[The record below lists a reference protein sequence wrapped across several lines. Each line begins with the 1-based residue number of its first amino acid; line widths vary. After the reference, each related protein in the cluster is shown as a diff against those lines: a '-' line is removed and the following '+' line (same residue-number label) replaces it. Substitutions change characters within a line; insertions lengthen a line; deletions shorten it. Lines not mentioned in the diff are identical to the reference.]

1 MKILEIITSLS
12 SGGGER
18 FVTDLS
24 NELSKH
30 PGCEVELLTI
40 KDDTKSEMAFYK
52 EEVCENVEYNCL
64 GVSKYTLKTPFLVL
78 KAIRKRKPDVVH
90 VHLNGTF
97 NMAIPALFLYRRP
110 LYVQTLHGRAD
121 KQFAS
126 KPDYWL
132 KRLIYSLSLVKL
144 ITISSDNN
152 KSFRTVYHVPSNG
165 MILNGRGKMKT
176 LDLIKVKQ
184 EIDSYKPSEDTLVLI
199 HVARL
204 HPEKNQSLLIQGV
217 NKIIEQGAN
226 VILLIIGAGYNT
238 EKGKEL
244 QVMAC
249 NRVHFLGLKT
259 NVSDYLKCADAFVLS
274 SLNEAMPISL
284 IEALACRCIP
294 LSTPVSGSIDIIKN
308 GENGFITKDFS
319 LNSFVE
325 MLNDFMANHSQINR
339 EMLHHYFQKNLSIQ
353 TCANKYLS
361 FFHEHFNHP

>member
-30 PGCEVELLTI
+30 SGCDIELLTI
-40 KDDTKSEMAFYK
+40 KDDTISEMAFYK
-52 EEVCENVEYNCL
+52 EEVCENVKYGCL
-64 GVSKYTLKTPFLVL
+64 GVLKYTLRTPFLVL

-90 VHLNGTF
+90 IHLNGTF
-97 NMAIPALFLYRRP
+97 NMVIPALFLYRRP
-110 LYVQTLHGRAD
+110 VYVQTLHGRAD

-132 KRLIYSLSLVKL
+132 KKLIYSLSLVKL
-144 ITISSDNN
+144 ITISSDND
-152 KSFRTVYHVPSNG
+152 KSFRTVYHASSDR

-184 EIDSYKPSEDTLVLI
+184 EVDSYKLNEDTLVLI

-204 HPEKNQSLLIQGV
+204 HSEKNQPLLIQGV

-226 VILLIIGAGYNT
+226 VILLIIGTGYDT

-244 QVMAC
+244 QTMAC
-249 NRVHFLGLKT
+249 SRVHFLGLKT
-259 NVSDYLKCADAFVLS
+259 NVGDYLKCADAFVLS

-294 LSTPVSGSIDIIKN
+294 LSTPVSGSIDIIQN
-308 GENGFITKDFS
+308 GKNGFISKDFS
-319 LNSFVE
+319 LDSFVE
-325 MLNDFMANHSQINR
+325 MLNDFITNHSQINR
-339 EMLHHYFQKNLSIQ
+339 ETLHNYFQDNLSIQ

-361 FFHEHFNHP
+361 FFYEHFNHP